1 MFVKNEAPWLWFL
14 IHYLFFDTLFGC
26 NDKILHSL
34 VAVKRPFSLVMYHV
48 TCGCNADDP
57 GSCVSSD
64 CLFKVWEDA
73 LVAVEKLFLLLRTK
87 RQEGCRWGGRCKPCL
102 PVIHR
107 LATGGGAAWLGA
119 TSKKSREKSTLPGP
133 AKKKV
138 GMDGR
143 VNGDDC
149 AQVTDS
155 HDCNARFLRLPPSTP
170 FHWSD
175 CQLLFHCIDRY
186 MNCCQLTAFNRRIK
200 WALV

>member
-1 MFVKNEAPWLWFL
+1 MTRFCTPWLQL
-14 IHYLFFDTLFGC
+14 KG
-26 NDKILHSL
+26 
-34 VAVKRPFSLVMYHV
+34 
-48 TCGCNADDP
+48 
-57 GSCVSSD
+57 
-64 CLFKVWEDA
+64 
-73 LVAVEKLFLLLRTK
+73 LFLLLCIMWHVVAMQMIQGAVFPQTACLK
-87 RQEGCRWGGRCKPCL
+87 FEKMHWLQLKSFFSCYVPSLQEAGGLQLRCKPCL

-119 TSKKSREKSTLPGP
+119 TSKKSWEKSTLPGP

-155 HDCNARFLRLPPSTP
+155 HDCNARFLRLRSTP

-186 MNCCQLTAFNRRIK
+186 MNCCHLTAFNRRIK